1 MATKLKAKRH
11 VQRTCCPGTVSRQ
24 ETPDLRTS
32 ACLLTPRST
41 AMHTDSTGDISDE
54 EYLYSPHREILV
66 QRVLVACPVRLE
78 AKEQG

>member
-1 MATKLKAKRH
+1 
-11 VQRTCCPGTVSRQ
+11 
-24 ETPDLRTS
+24 
-32 ACLLTPRST
+32 
-41 AMHTDSTGDISDE
+41 MHTDSTGDISDE